1 MNRETV
7 LHGSSISPGIGIGL
21 AWREELLEE
30 MSHYHISKSKI
41 KEELERFHHA
51 LHDVKTNIHN
61 HITSAHGDLDDYLD
75 QVLKAHEMMLH
86 DQDILQKIE
95 NRITRELKNA
105 EWAVDEEL
113 ESTIAR
119 FEKMRDPY
127 LQARA
132 EDIRDLGSNILK
144 SLSSKQSGKPF
155 DRKNRVTQTMV
166 TRNLFPS
173 LAIKAHKNNAAGF
186 ATESPALF
194 SHAAILIKGF
204 GIPAVGNIDN
214 LLNVIEEGDEI
225 IIDGLNGL
233 VIVRPE
239 KKTRDKYLRLS
250 METERQHE
258 VPIYNPVTTYTNDGV
273 PIKLMANIEHPTQTP
288 LFLHHKLEGIGLFR
302 TEFLALEYGYVPSED
317 DQFAAYRNLIESARG
332 GLIVIRTFD
341 IGADK
346 NSAGINRCTGMNPAL
361 GVRGIRRHIH
371 RDPEELRVQLR
382 AILRASLHA
391 QTAVLFPM
399 ITNVNDVARAK
410 EFFFSVQEELRKE
423 GTPFGEDVKI
433 GAMIEVPSAA
443 ILTSEILGEVDF
455 ISVGTNDL
463 LQYFTGA
470 DRDNPDVLSYYDPG
484 GTAFAWLLKHII
496 TKADELGRRK
506 DVTVC
511 GEMAGDTG
519 LVSKLIRMGFRSL
532 SISPVAAEKLRNCIS
547 QISTKPENQREGHG

>member
-7 LHGSSISPGIGIGL
+7 LYGKSISPGIGIGV
-21 AWREELLEE
+21 AWREELLQQI
-30 MSHYHISKSKI
+30 SHYRISQSKT
-41 KEELERFHHA
+41 KEELKRFHHA
-51 LHDVKTNIHN
+51 LHDVKANLHN
-61 HITSAHGDLDDYLD
+61 HITSAHGDLSDDLN
-75 QVLKAHEMMLH
+75 QVLKAHEMMLY

-95 NRITRELKNA
+95 NRIARELKNA
-105 EWAVDEEL
+105 EWAVDDEL

-132 EDIRDLGSNILK
+132 EDMRDFGANILK
-144 SLSSKQSGKPF
+144 SLSNKQFSKTF
-155 DRKNRVTQTMV
+155 DRKKKVTQTMI

-173 LAIKAHKNNAAGF
+173 LAMKAHKNNAAGF

-194 SHAAILIKGF
+194 SHAAILLKDF
-204 GIPAVGNIDN
+204 GIPAVGNVEN
-214 LLNVIEEGDEI
+214 LLDAIEEGDEI

-239 KKTRDKYLRLS
+239 KTTRERFLRLRV
-250 METERQHE
+250 ETETQHAE
-258 VPIYNPVTTYTNDGV
+258 TGYNPVPTYTSDGV
-273 PIKLMANIEHPTQTP
+273 SIELMANIEHPNQIP

-317 DQFAAYRNLIESARG
+317 DQCLTYRNLIERAQG
-332 GLIVIRTFD
+332 GFVVIRTFD

-361 GVRGIRRHIH
+361 GVRGIRRHLH
-371 RDPEELRVQLR
+371 RNPEELRVQLR
-382 AILRASLHA
+382 AILKASLHA

-399 ITNVNDVARAK
+399 ITDVNDVKQAK
-410 EFFFSVQEELRKE
+410 EQFFSVQEELKQE
-423 GTPFGEDVKI
+423 GIPFDEDVKI

-443 ILTSEILGEVDF
+443 ILTSEILSEVDF

-484 GTAFAWLLKHII
+484 SPAFAWLLEYII
-496 TKADELGRRK
+496 KRADELGRK
-506 DVTVC
+506 EDVTVC
-511 GEMAGDTG
+511 GEMAGSTN
-519 LVSKLIRMGFRSL
+519 LVSKLIRVGYRSL
-532 SISPVAAEKLRNCIS
+532 SISPVATAQLRTCIS
-547 QISTKPENQREGHG
+547 RISTKTGVRGT